1 MRKILLFIIL
11 IVGLSC
17 KTQQVSITNT
27 EWKLVKLYGEDLS
40 ALNPPITL
48 TINEAQKKIN
58 GFAGCNRF
66 FGGYDLNQ
74 SALKFS
80 NTGSTKMFCQDK
92 SEIED
97 KYFKALSEVQSFQS
111 ESGKLF
117 LITGEKTILEF
128 KK

>member
-1 MRKILLFIIL
+1 MKRTLLFIIL
-11 IVGLSC
+11 IVSLGC

-27 EWKLVKLYGEDLS
+27 EWKLVKLYNEDFS
-40 ALNPPITL
+40 SLNPRITL
-48 TINEAQKKIN
+48 KLDEAQKKIN

-74 SALKFS
+74 STLKFS